1 MKPTSACYVTDRK
14 EVMSYM
20 GLNAFR
26 CVPKHMWSLSHEA
39 GSTFPLS
46 CVPIHMIHTT
56 QQHILSCTSSIG
68 DRDMAV
74 CLLVYTALTN
84 LTITATGLYPQQ
96 GNELMI
102 KVI

>member
-1 MKPTSACYVTDRK
+1 
-14 EVMSYM
+14 
-20 GLNAFR
+20 
-26 CVPKHMWSLSHEA
+26 
-39 GSTFPLS
+39 
-46 CVPIHMIHTT
+46 MIHTT
-56 QQHILSCTSSIG
+56 QQHILSCTTGIG

>member
-1 MKPTSACYVTDRK
+1 MQ
-14 EVMSYM
+14 
-20 GLNAFR
+20 G

-39 GSTFPLS
+39 GSAFPLS
-46 CVPIHMIHTT
+46 CVPIHMRHTT
-56 QQHILSCTSSIG
+56 QRHILSCTTSID

-74 CLLVYTALTN
+74 CWLVCTTLAK

-96 GNELMI
+96 ANELMI